1 MVYNLIHTQIQL
13 NKVTNTMAVNPQAFE
28 QFTLRQIRITENEF
42 GRGSYAVVM
51 ELKYRG
57 LKCAGKKLYRVL
69 YETGI
74 GHAAQRYLEEC
85 HAPAQSN

>member
-1 MVYNLIHTQIQL
+1 
-13 NKVTNTMAVNPQAFE
+13 MAVNPQAFE

-51 ELKYRG
+51 ELEYRG

-69 YETGI
+69 YETACSTKVSG
-74 GHAAQRYLEEC
+74 
-85 HAPAQSN
+85 